1 MKLYT
6 VLEAPDGKTDR
17 VAFIREGISWA
28 ALVFT
33 VFWALWHRMWVVAAV
48 LFAAWIG
55 IMLAVSSGL
64 ITPVLAPFVELA
76 FSLIFALEARRLQVM
91 SLERAGFRRAGLI
104 QASSLEAAELAYF
117 GSRAPSAPP
126 AAPTPEPTPCR
137 GAPQDTLGLFGN
149 V

>member
-1 MKLYT
+1 MTLYT
-6 VLEAPDGKTDR
+6 VLEAPDGKADR
-17 VAFIREGISWA
+17 VTLIPEGIVWA

-33 VFWALWHRMWVVAAV
+33 IFWALWQRMWVVAAV
-48 LFAAWIG
+48 LFAAWAG
-55 IMLAVSSGL
+55 IMLAVGYGL
-64 ITPVLAPFVELA
+64 ITPVLASFVELA
-76 FSLIFALEARRLQVM
+76 LSLIFALEARRLQVM

-117 GSRAPSAPP
+117 GSRAPAAP
-126 AAPTPEPTPCR
+126 AAAASPEPTPYR